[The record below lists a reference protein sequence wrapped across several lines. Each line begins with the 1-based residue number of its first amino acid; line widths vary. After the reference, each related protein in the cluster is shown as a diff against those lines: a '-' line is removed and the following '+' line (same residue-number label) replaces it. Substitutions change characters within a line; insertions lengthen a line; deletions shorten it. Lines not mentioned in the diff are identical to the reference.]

1 MIATQLTKYG
11 EVPLPEGIA
20 SRTIS
25 NNNGL
30 DMHILVSRP
39 DEQKRPLI
47 ILAHGFPELA
57 YSWRHILP
65 AIASLGY
72 VVVAPDQRGYG
83 QTTGWSNRFEDS
95 IEPFNLV
102 NLARDIVGLVGALG
116 YHQAQTI
123 ICHDAGSYVAGTC
136 ALIRPDIFQSCVMM
150 SAPFTGTPPL
160 DQDSTSR
167 LTRPSLLNFENQL
180 NALKEP
186 RKHYQVYYSTSS
198 ANGEMMNA
206 SQGLH
211 QFIRAYYHHKSADW
225 KDNQPVKLTSWNA
238 EIMAQMPTYYIMN
251 KNDSEAFDRLES
263 YLKAKL
269 KNENDRFD
277 IEQLILLLH
286 KEIMT
291 PHSKHNLA
299 YLVDQLEKKDELGI
313 VMIHVDNNIT
323 VPGSAALQSGFVE
336 VLFGLL
342 VFALGPDYEGNFSLL
357 DSDKKMLGQ
366 DTAYYALEKQFFT
379 DLCSAEL
386 ISNAKEMEGMPVFM
400 STFTLLL
407 S

>member
-11 EVPLPEGIA
+11 EVPLPEGIV

-123 ICHDAGSYVAGTC
+123 IGHDAGSYVAGTC

-167 LTRPSLLNFENQL
+167 LTRPSLLNFESQL

-186 RKHYQVYYSTSS
+186 RKHYQVYYSTSY

-225 KDNQPVKLTSWNA
+225 QDNQPVKLTSWDA

-251 KNDSEAFDRLES
+251 KNDTMPETVAPHMPSENQIKDCHWLTNEELAVYVSEYNRNTFQGGLQWYRCSVEGVNQ
-263 YLKAKL
+263 KAMSL
-269 KNENDRFD
+269 FAGCR
-277 IEQLILLLH
+277 
-286 KEIMT
+286 
-291 PHSKHNLA
+291 
-299 YLVDQLEKKDELGI
+299 
-313 VMIHVDNNIT
+313 IT
-323 VPGSAALQSGFVE
+323 VPSLFLSGKKDWGIYQTPGAIECMRDQVCTSMKDIVLIDNAGHWVQQEQSQAVIDTLSDF
-336 VLFGLL
+336 
-342 VFALGPDYEGNFSLL
+342 LG
-357 DSDKKMLGQ
+357 
-366 DTAYYALEKQFFT
+366 T
-379 DLCSAEL
+379 
-386 ISNAKEMEGMPVFM
+386 I
-400 STFTLLL
+400 
-407 S
+407 

>member
-11 EVPLPEGIA
+11 EVPLPEGIV

-123 ICHDAGSYVAGTC
+123 IGHDAGSYVAGTC

-167 LTRPSLLNFENQL
+167 LTRPSLLNFESQL

-186 RKHYQVYYSTSS
+186 RKHYQVYYSTSY

-225 KDNQPVKLTSWNA
+225 QDNQPVKLTSWDA

-251 KNDSEAFDRLES
+251 KNDTMPETVAPHMPSENQIKDCHWLTNEELAVYVSEYNRNTFQGGLQWYRCSVEGVNQ
-263 YLKAKL
+263 KAMSL
-269 KNENDRFD
+269 FAGCR
-277 IEQLILLLH
+277 
-286 KEIMT
+286 
-291 PHSKHNLA
+291 
-299 YLVDQLEKKDELGI
+299 
-313 VMIHVDNNIT
+313 IT
-323 VPGSAALQSGFVE
+323 VPSLFLSGKKDWGIYQTPGAIECMRDQVCTSMKDIVLIDNAGHWVQQEQSQAVIDTLSDF
-336 VLFGLL
+336 
-342 VFALGPDYEGNFSLL
+342 LG
-357 DSDKKMLGQ
+357 
-366 DTAYYALEKQFFT
+366 
-379 DLCSAEL
+379 
-386 ISNAKEMEGMPVFM
+386 II
-400 STFTLLL
+400 
-407 S
+407 

>member
-11 EVPLPEGIA
+11 EVPLPEGIV

-123 ICHDAGSYVAGTC
+123 IGHDAGSYVAGTC

-167 LTRPSLLNFENQL
+167 LTRPSLLNFESQL

-186 RKHYQVYYSTSS
+186 RKHYQVYYSTSY

-225 KDNQPVKLTSWNA
+225 QDNQPVKLTSWDA

-251 KNDSEAFDRLES
+251 KNDTMPETVAPHMPSENQIKDCHWLTNEELAVYVSEYNRNTFQGGLQWYRCSVEGINQ
-263 YLKAKL
+263 KAMSL
-269 KNENDRFD
+269 FAGCR
-277 IEQLILLLH
+277 
-286 KEIMT
+286 
-291 PHSKHNLA
+291 
-299 YLVDQLEKKDELGI
+299 
-313 VMIHVDNNIT
+313 IT
-323 VPGSAALQSGFVE
+323 VPSLFLSGKKDWGIYQTPGAIECMRDQVCTSMKDIVLIDNAGHWVQQEQSQAVIDTLSDF
-336 VLFGLL
+336 
-342 VFALGPDYEGNFSLL
+342 LG
-357 DSDKKMLGQ
+357 
-366 DTAYYALEKQFFT
+366 T
-379 DLCSAEL
+379 
-386 ISNAKEMEGMPVFM
+386 I
-400 STFTLLL
+400 
-407 S
+407 

>member
-11 EVPLPEGIA
+11 EVPLPEGIV

-123 ICHDAGSYVAGTC
+123 IGHDAGSYVAGTC

-167 LTRPSLLNFENQL
+167 LTRPSLLNFESQL

-186 RKHYQVYYSTSS
+186 RKHYQVYYSTSY
-198 ANGEMMNA
+198 ANEEMMNA

-225 KDNQPVKLTSWNA
+225 QDNQPVKLTSWDA

-251 KNDSEAFDRLES
+251 KNDTMPETVAPHMPSENQIKDCHWLTNEELAVYVSEYTRNTFQGGLQWYRCSVEGVNQ
-263 YLKAKL
+263 KAMSL
-269 KNENDRFD
+269 FAGCR
-277 IEQLILLLH
+277 
-286 KEIMT
+286 
-291 PHSKHNLA
+291 
-299 YLVDQLEKKDELGI
+299 
-313 VMIHVDNNIT
+313 IT
-323 VPGSAALQSGFVE
+323 VPSLFLSGKKDWGIYQTPGAIECMRDQVCTSMKDIVLIDNAGHWVQQEQSQAVIDTLSDF
-336 VLFGLL
+336 
-342 VFALGPDYEGNFSLL
+342 LG
-357 DSDKKMLGQ
+357 
-366 DTAYYALEKQFFT
+366 T
-379 DLCSAEL
+379 
-386 ISNAKEMEGMPVFM
+386 I
-400 STFTLLL
+400 
-407 S
+407 

>member
-11 EVPLPEGIA
+11 EVPLPEGIV

-116 YHQAQTI
+116 YHQVQTI
-123 ICHDAGSYVAGTC
+123 IGHDSGSYVAGTC

-167 LTRPSLLNFENQL
+167 LTRPSLLNFESQL

-186 RKHYQVYYSTSS
+186 RKHYQVYYSTSY

-225 KDNQPVKLTSWNA
+225 QDNQPVKLTSWDA

-251 KNDSEAFDRLES
+251 KNDTMPETVAPHMPSENQIKDCHWLTNEELAVYVSEYTRNTFQGGLQWYRCSVEGVNQ
-263 YLKAKL
+263 KAMSL
-269 KNENDRFD
+269 FAGCR
-277 IEQLILLLH
+277 
-286 KEIMT
+286 
-291 PHSKHNLA
+291 
-299 YLVDQLEKKDELGI
+299 
-313 VMIHVDNNIT
+313 IT
-323 VPGSAALQSGFVE
+323 VPSLFLSGKKDWGIYQTPGAIECMRDQVCTSMKDIVLIDNAGHWVQQEQSQAVIDTLSDF
-336 VLFGLL
+336 
-342 VFALGPDYEGNFSLL
+342 LG
-357 DSDKKMLGQ
+357 
-366 DTAYYALEKQFFT
+366 T
-379 DLCSAEL
+379 
-386 ISNAKEMEGMPVFM
+386 I
-400 STFTLLL
+400 
-407 S
+407 